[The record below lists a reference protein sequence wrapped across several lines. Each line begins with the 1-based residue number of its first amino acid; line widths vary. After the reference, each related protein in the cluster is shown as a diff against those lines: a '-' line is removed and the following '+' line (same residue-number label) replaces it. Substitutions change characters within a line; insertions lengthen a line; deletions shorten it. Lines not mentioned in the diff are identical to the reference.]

1 MREKKKKRKEK
12 NQGRRRTN
20 DAGFGRNK
28 RRKVGWVIIL
38 CSCFYLVN
46 LSLVRLG

>member
-1 MREKKKKRKEK
+1 VYVRGEGEEEGEEEEPTMLGLGE
-12 NQGRRRTN
+12 
-20 DAGFGRNK
+20 NK